1 MMNFFTKLDREQFG
15 IRRAVNQTEYESLVA
30 LYQLDARTGNCSTN
44 QQFEEYSDA
53 SEFPQHQLIYSSQS
67 NSFPSVSAVC
77 ACHTDGCNSSDS
89 NTSNLF
95 LLTFCAI
102 LLLANKAFYNPHHTS

>member
-1 MMNFFTKLDREQFG
+1 MMIFVAKLDREQFG

-53 SEFPQHQLIYSSQS
+53 SEFSQHQLIIRRNQTH
-67 NSFPSVSAVC
+67 FLPFQPC
-77 ACHTDGCNSSDS
+77 ARVI
-89 NTSNLF
+89 
-95 LLTFCAI
+95 LTAATAPTPTHQTF
-102 LLLANKAFYNPHHTS
+102 FF